1 MTKTELLV
9 ALSDIEAALAEN
21 YNHLPQDSFTRNKVA
36 GAIDDLIKL
45 IADVALSNLEKL
57 E

>member
-1 MTKTELLV
+1 MDKEELMKRLTK
-9 ALSDIEAALAEN
+9 IEIDLAN
-21 YNHLPQDSFTRNKVA
+21 QYNHLPQDSFTRNKVA